1 MNIKPSAA
9 IRQNYNEI
17 AELCRST
24 GEPVYLTKNGE
35 GTSKEADGRNTE
47 SGQNAGTVPFFRRH
61 RPIPQAVCSKLV
73 SGFLSRGGR
82 HGFCRIHYRR
92 PSGLPLAP
100 LLTACLETGTADLC
114 CAGILCPPAAA
125 TRFDP
130 VKICH
135 LPALGFTFA
144 GIFGIITTNTPDERT
159 GAMISFQPLKDLYHW
174 VDVQSHRIPAVPR
187 NLGIMALFLCAAY
200 YASSILITHTGG
212 ENNSA
217 LVFVLAVA
225 MISLLTSGYAY
236 GIAASIIGALCIN
249 IYFME
254 PYDAFSLSRTGYPVA
269 MLSMVAVSCMV
280 CALTARVKK
289 QATEAVRREKK
300 AKALYEQNERL
311 NAEKAAIQL
320 ESERAAIREN
330 ILRAVSH
337 DLRTPLTSISGTVSV
352 LLETPEVSPKN
363 LAMLSDIK
371 QDADSLI
378 VMVENLLSVTRVQDG
393 TMPLKMREE
402 MLEEVAGDALLTTRR
417 RFPDCRVELDRSE
430 DILYLPMD
438 PLLVKQVIVNLL
450 ENAIRHSGDPE
461 HITLRLYRQE
471 DWAVVEVRDRGRGL
485 SPEVYHAVKAGR
497 PMPRSLSGDSTRGM
511 GIGLSVCQNIIKAH
525 GGFFTA
531 ENHIDGGAVFRFGL
545 PTA

>member
-1 MNIKPSAA
+1 MS
-9 IRQNYNEI
+9 Q
-17 AELCRST
+17 
-24 GEPVYLTKNGE
+24 
-35 GTSKEADGRNTE
+35 
-47 SGQNAGTVPFFRRH
+47 
-61 RPIPQAVCSKLV
+61 
-73 SGFLSRGGR
+73 
-82 HGFCRIHYRR
+82 
-92 PSGLPLAP
+92 
-100 LLTACLETGTADLC
+100 
-114 CAGILCPPAAA
+114 
-125 TRFDP
+125 RF
-130 VKICH
+130 
-135 LPALGFTFA
+135 
-144 GIFGIITTNTPDERT
+144 
-159 GAMISFQPLKDLYHW
+159 KDLYHW
-174 VDVQSHRIPAVPR
+174 LNIQFHRIPAVPR
-187 NLGIMALFLCAAY
+187 NLGIMGLLLCAAY

-217 LVFVLAVA
+217 LVFVVAVA
-225 MISLLTSGYAY
+225 LISLRTSGYAY
-236 GIAASIIGALCIN
+236 GVAASIIGALFIN

-269 MLSMVAVSCMV
+269 MLSMVVISCVV

-289 QATEAVRREKK
+289 QAIEAVHREKK
-300 AKALYEQNERL
+300 TRTLYEQNEKL

-352 LLETPEVSPKN
+352 LLESPEISPKN

-417 RFPDCRVELDRSE
+417 RFPDCHVELDLSE

-438 PLLVKQVIVNLL
+438 SLLVKQVIVNLL
-450 ENAIRHSGDPE
+450 ENAIRHSGDTE

-471 DWAVVEVRDRGRGL
+471 DWAVAEVRDQGQGL
-485 SPEVYHAVKAGR
+485 SPEVYQAVKAGQ

-531 ENHIDGGAVFRFGL
+531 ENHTGGGAVFRFGL
-545 PTA
+545 PIEDQPA

>member
-1 MNIKPSAA
+1 MS
-9 IRQNYNEI
+9 Q
-17 AELCRST
+17 
-24 GEPVYLTKNGE
+24 
-35 GTSKEADGRNTE
+35 
-47 SGQNAGTVPFFRRH
+47 
-61 RPIPQAVCSKLV
+61 
-73 SGFLSRGGR
+73 
-82 HGFCRIHYRR
+82 
-92 PSGLPLAP
+92 
-100 LLTACLETGTADLC
+100 
-114 CAGILCPPAAA
+114 
-125 TRFDP
+125 RF
-130 VKICH
+130 
-135 LPALGFTFA
+135 
-144 GIFGIITTNTPDERT
+144 
-159 GAMISFQPLKDLYHW
+159 KDLYHW
-174 VDVQSHRIPAVPR
+174 LNIQFHRIPAVPR
-187 NLGIMALFLCAAY
+187 NLGIMALLLCAAY

-217 LVFVLAVA
+217 LVFVVAVA
-225 MISLLTSGYAY
+225 LISLRTSGYAY
-236 GIAASIIGALCIN
+236 GIAASIIGALFIN

-269 MLSMVAVSCMV
+269 MLSMVVISCVV

-289 QATEAVRREKK
+289 QAIEAVHREKK
-300 AKALYEQNERL
+300 TRALYEQNEKL

-352 LLETPEVSPKN
+352 LLESPEISPKN

-417 RFPDCRVELDRSE
+417 RFPDCHVELDLSE

-438 PLLVKQVIVNLL
+438 SLLVKQVIVNLL
-450 ENAIRHSGDPE
+450 ENAIRHSGDTE

-471 DWAVVEVRDRGRGL
+471 DWAVAEVRDQGRGL
-485 SPEVYHAVKAGR
+485 SPEVYQAVKAGQ

-531 ENHIDGGAVFRFGL
+531 ENHTGGGAVFRFGL
-545 PTA
+545 PIEDQPA